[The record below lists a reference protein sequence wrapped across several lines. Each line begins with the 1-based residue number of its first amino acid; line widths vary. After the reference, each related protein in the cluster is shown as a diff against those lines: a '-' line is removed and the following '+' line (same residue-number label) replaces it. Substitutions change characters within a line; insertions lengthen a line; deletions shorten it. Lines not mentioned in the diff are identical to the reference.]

1 MQIIN
6 KNNEVITGTMYL
18 KSVLAGII
26 GFFSFLLII
35 PLIPLLSVFVL
46 WLGLTGCLELTNPF
60 KKPEEVMV
68 ENAHVQI
75 GR

>member
-6 KNNEVITGTMYL
+6 KNNELITGTMYL
-18 KSVLAGII
+18 KSILAGFI

-35 PLIPLLSVFVL
+35 PLIPLLSIVVL

-60 KKPEEVMV
+60 KKPEKSMV
-68 ENAHVQI
+68 DNAHI
-75 GR
+75 